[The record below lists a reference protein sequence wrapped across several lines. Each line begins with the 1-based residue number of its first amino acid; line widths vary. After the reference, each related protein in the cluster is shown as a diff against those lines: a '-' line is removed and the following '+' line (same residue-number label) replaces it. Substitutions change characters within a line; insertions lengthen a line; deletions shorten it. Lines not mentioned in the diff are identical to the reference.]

1 MAEDKSWKD
10 YVFEVPI
17 DGKRTYRYEKDH
29 SHDISYENERK
40 HDNVHSPSHYKHGKK
55 ETIEVIQDCMTDDEY
70 HGYLKGNVLKYV
82 SRYKFKGE
90 PLQDLEKANW
100 YLGRLIMEV
109 KTNGSS

>member
-1 MAEDKSWKD
+1 MVDFKSD
-10 YVFEVPI
+10 LE
-17 DGKRTYRYEKDH
+17 H
-29 SHDISYENERK
+29 

-109 KTNGSS
+109 KTNAKIAKR